1 MHIRPRT
8 VYLLAAATVFSLGF
22 STATAQNASRDQ
34 TRAQAQERVYGSQLM
49 TPQERSE
56 YSARM
61 RTARTEQER
70 EQIRAEHHD
79 RMQARAKERGVTL
92 PDDPPSQAQ
101 RGRTFGG
108 PGAASGGGFGAGPG
122 SSSSGG
128 GMGPG
133 GGGMA
138 PGGGGGPGPGGGGG
152 RGR

>member
-1 MHIRPRT
+1 MHTRYRT
-8 VYLLAAATVFSLGF
+8 VCLLAAATVFSLGL
-22 STATAQNASRDQ
+22 STATAQNAPRDQ
-34 TRAQAQERVYGSQLM
+34 TREQAQDRVYGSQLM

-61 RTARTEQER
+61 RNAKTEQER

-79 RMQARAKERGVTL
+79 RMQASAKERGVTL

-101 RGRTFGG
+101 RGRGFGG
-108 PGAASGGGFGAGPG
+108 PGAAAGGGSGAGSG
-122 SSSSGG
+122 SGG

-133 GGGMA
+133 GGGM
-138 PGGGGGPGPGGGGG
+138 GPGGGG